1 MGCQEIDRERK
12 YEKIIK
18 KGELHEL
25 LYRET
30 VKSVTTRDSPP
41 QLASEVKC
49 LLILKEEAEAAES
62 ARKCF

>member
-25 LYRET
+25 LYREM
-30 VKSVTTRDSPP
+30 VKSVTTRDSP

-49 LLILKEEAEAAES
+49 LLILKEEEAAES
-62 ARKCF
+62 ALKCF